1 MTGYTSILTTIYKTF
16 KENLFLSIKKCP
28 NLVGKKKKKERVK
41 LPKRKNGGKKRK
53 ICHWHE
59 NGKATITCLFE
70 RKSRHLIVQAY
81 SKSVFKSARKFR
93 KGIKFLFLKHPPIV

>member
-1 MTGYTSILTTIYKTF
+1 MPQFSW
-16 KENLFLSIKKCP
+16 
-28 NLVGKKKKKERVK
+28 KKKKKERVK